1 MSLTEKMNEII
12 GFVPA
17 KKKRAEDKLQAV
29 GRQIGSNISQG
40 QKDLKSGAAPYY
52 GSINPLKGIIDAFK
66 KG

>member
-29 GRQIGSNISQG
+29 GKQIRKNVDQG
-40 QKDLKSGAAPYY
+40 QTDLKSGAAPYY
-52 GSINPLKGIIDAFK
+52 GSINPLKGTMNAFK